1 MIKFLASL
9 LGRMHKKNTTNFW
22 SFIKR
27 HTWDNWEYM
36 HTYLDM
42 FHDTWETY
50 SNLYEC
56 RREELSLHS
65 ENTQFSLQKPQPS
78 FYSYES
84 TPNIKFTEWLMDSWN
99 TKNLY
104 QCSPAQALQEIIN
117 FVCELLFILYPK
129 RKEKFY
135 YSKNYVQN

>member
-1 MIKFLASL
+1 MT
-9 LGRMHKKNTTNFW
+9 LGRLTLTFMNVGGKSCRSIVRTHNFPYKNLNQV
-22 SFIKR
+22 SIPMSP
-27 HTWDNWEYM
+27 H
-36 HTYLDM
+36 LI
-42 FHDTWETY
+42 
-50 SNLYEC
+50 
-56 RREELSLHS
+56 LSLRR
-65 ENTQFSLQKPQPS
+65 
-78 FYSYES
+78 
-84 TPNIKFTEWLMDSWN
+84 WLMDSWN

>member
-1 MIKFLASL
+1 M
-9 LGRMHKKNTTNFW
+9 NFCR
-22 SFIKR
+22 SFIKI

-36 HTYLDM
+36 RTYLDM

-56 RREELSLHS
+56 RQEELSLYS
-65 ENTQFSLQKPQPS
+65 ENTQFPYKNLNQVSIPMSPHLILSLRR
-78 FYSYES
+78 
-84 TPNIKFTEWLMDSWN
+84 WLMDSWN

-117 FVCELLFILYPK
+117 FLCGLLFILYPK

-135 YSKNYVQN
+135 YSKTNVQN